1 MNIIK
6 RYILKKKIE
15 KEAKK
20 QLMIDGVIDKVKVFW
35 DGERNQFAVTYN
47 IKNPKNIEEVF
58 DEAEI
63 EEEPLNKEIE
73 NEC

>member
-1 MNIIK
+1 MNILK
-6 RYILKKKIE
+6 RYILRKMIE

-20 QLMIDGVIDKVKVFW
+20 QLMIDGVIDRVKVFW

-47 IKNPKNIEEVF
+47 IKNPKVF
-58 DEAEI
+58 DE
-63 EEEPLNKEIE
+63 EESLNKKIE